1 MKKMSPEEARQAWA
15 EAVQRL
21 LPFSDVATKELPL
34 KRLLRLSLF
43 QVSVGMALVLLNAT
57 LNRVMVVELGMP
69 TSLVALMV
77 ALPLIFAPLRA
88 LIGHRSDYHHS
99 AFGLRRV
106 PYIWFGS
113 LLQFG
118 GFAFM
123 PFALNLLPE
132 ESQWL
137 HLLGMVSASAAFLL
151 VGAGM
156 HTTQTAGLA
165 LATDLA
171 PDEVRPRVVA
181 LLYVTLLVG
190 MFCSSILF
198 GQLLADFSS
207 ERLIQV
213 IQGVAVLTV
222 AFNLAALW
230 KQEAIDMNRAEAPE
244 ERPPFRESWE
254 RFAQGGRSSRLLV
267 AVGLGTAGFTM
278 QDILLEPYGGQVL
291 GLSVSQTTL
300 LTAIWAFGSLA
311 AYGLSARFLARGG
324 DPNRLAGAGVVLGV
338 LAFSSVIASGALDL
352 GWLFRVGAGLIGFGG
367 GLFAVGTLTAAMALA
382 EGGHSGFALGAWGAV
397 QATAT
402 GVATLAGGSLRDLFG
417 GIAGDWAFGAA
428 ASGPAG
434 GYTLVYTL
442 EVLLLLATLPAIIP
456 LALKPL
462 SARGTRAR
470 IGLDQMP

>member
-1 MKKMSPEEARQAWA
+1 MAGSSCTASS
-15 EAVQRL
+15 
-21 LPFSDVATKELPL
+21 PFSDVATKELPL

-77 ALPLIFAPLRA
+77 ALPLVFAPLRA

-99 AFGLRRV
+99 AFGLRRA

-137 HLLGMVSASAAFLL
+137 HMLGMVSASAAFLL
-151 VGAGM
+151 VGAGL

-171 PDEVRPRVVA
+171 PEDVRPRVVA

-213 IQGVAVLTV
+213 IQGVAVLTIL
-222 AFNLAALW
+222 FNVAALW
-230 KQEAIDMNRAEAPE
+230 KQEAIDMKRAAAPE
-244 ERPPFRESWE
+244 ERPPFRESWQ

-300 LTAIWAFGSLA
+300 LTAIWASGSLA
-311 AYGLSARFLARGG
+311 AYGLSARFLASRRRSRIASRR
-324 DPNRLAGAGVVLGV
+324 PASCSGV

-382 EGGHSGFALGAWGAV
+382 EEGHSGFALGAWGAV

-402 GVATLAGGSLRDLFG
+402 GVATLVGGSLRDLFG
-417 GIAGDWAFGAA
+417 GVAGHLALGAA
-428 ASGPAG
+428 ANSPAA
-434 GYTLVYTL
+434 GYDFVYTL
-442 EVLLLLATLPAIIP
+442 EVLLLLATLPAIVP

-462 SARGTRAR
+462 SRRVARGP